1 MGKEKKVSKDSI
13 DASNLDIF
21 QPVKNEMKSNGE
33 RMMRPGEL
41 PTHANIGKG
50 EITRHYDV
58 IYVQLFLITPRYSP
72 IVRLI
77 KRREFYFSSP
87 PSFSSFYIHPPDIY
101 RRLLLFLMR
110 NIYKYFP

>member
-41 PTHANIGKG
+41 STHANIGKG

-58 IYVQLFLITPRYSP
+58 IYVQLFLITSRYSP

-87 PSFSSFYIHPPDIY
+87 PPFSSFYIHP
-101 RRLLLFLMR
+101 RRIF
-110 NIYKYFP
+110 IVDYYYS